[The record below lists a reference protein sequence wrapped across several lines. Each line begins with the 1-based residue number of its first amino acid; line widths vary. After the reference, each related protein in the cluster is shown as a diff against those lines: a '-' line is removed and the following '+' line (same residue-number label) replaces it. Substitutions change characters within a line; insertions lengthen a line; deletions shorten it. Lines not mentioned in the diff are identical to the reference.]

1 MLPYASRY
9 RLLLNICRYS
19 CVHGRPFLPRSR
31 RTASTTAASCIA
43 HTSWPDTCSS
53 VNIHVPVRVI
63 GMPGQ
68 REAAGE
74 VYGGSGIGGI
84 HGLPARA
91 SWMAVRTWAPCL
103 AAVEM

>member
-1 MLPYASRY
+1 MVSGNVAR
-9 RLLLNICRYS
+9 
-19 CVHGRPFLPRSR
+19 GRRQSVCMIRQVLKL
-31 RTASTTAASCIA
+31 AM
-43 HTSWPDTCSS
+43 TCSMTQRILLTCVLNS
-53 VNIHVPVRVI
+53 FCQSRSSPPAGFFKVNIHVPVRVI

-91 SWMAVRTWAPCL
+91 SWMA
-103 AAVEM
+103 